1 MFSKALGKSLSKK
14 EYEVSDP
21 AQASGKS
28 LSKRENTGASA
39 SVAVFVLVSI
49 VGLVWYANPANGQAI
64 TEGLISYWPCDKATI
79 EGDTVKD
86 VWGGQDATMMGNP
99 EIIAGKVGDALAF
112 DGVSDW
118 LLVSDDINAVKIP
131 TKEIT
136 LEAWVYPEHFI
147 EWGGYLSCFQDNG
160 EFEKGWT
167 LGTNNQVSFAVST
180 EGGNR
185 DGDGELDYITV
196 GVLDTDQWYH
206 VLGVY
211 NGDTIEVYINGELK
225 ATSGLHSGDI
235 LYPPNAFLTIGIYKD
250 DNEHFPHKGKIDE
263 VRLYEKALT
272 EDEVLQNYEAEGL
285 LSVNPAGKLG
295 FTWGEIKAS
304 TRR

>member
-1 MFSKALGKSLSKK
+1 MVGKALMVETRHAVSLL
-14 EYEVSDP
+14 
-21 AQASGKS
+21 A
-28 LSKRENTGASA
+28 
-39 SVAVFVLVSI
+39 LVSI
-49 VGLVWYANPANGQAI
+49 LGLQLSLQHANPANGQVV
-64 TEGLISYWPCDKATI
+64 TDGLISYWTFDEADI

-86 VWGGQDATMMGNP
+86 VIGGQHATMQGAP
-99 EIIAGKVGDALAF
+99 RIVDGKVGNALEF

-167 LGTNNQVSFAVST
+167 LGTNNQISFAVST

-185 DGDGELDYITV
+185 DGDGELDYIKA
-196 GVLDTDQWYH
+196 GVFDVDQWYH
-206 VLGVY
+206 VVGVY
-211 NGDTIEVYINGELK
+211 DGELMQLYVNGEMK
-225 ATSGLHSGDI
+225 VDFQGHFGDI

-250 DNEHFPHKGKIDE
+250 DNEHFPHKGKLDE
-263 VRLYEKALT
+263 VRLYEKALS
-272 EDEVLQNYEAEGL
+272 EAEVLQNYEAEGL
-285 LSVNPAGKLG
+285 LSVNPGGKLSL
-295 FTWGEIKAS
+295 TWGEIKVS
-304 TRR
+304 IP